1 MQTDLT
7 RSTPQRSDP
16 DRLGPSTLAR
26 VRSRGTSERTVAAL
40 SLRERLLLSLGI
52 QAACVAIRAADH
64 GRGLSLLT
72 GHLSPR
78 VSGSSL
84 AVSCFDN

>member
-52 QAACVAIRAADH
+52 QAACVAIRAAELLA
-64 GRGLSLLT
+64 GEGWRGAHRRRAVRAETKSL
-72 GHLSPR
+72 R
-78 VSGSSL
+78 R
-84 AVSCFDN
+84 